1 VIGRKLAHYEI
12 VDQLGE
18 GGMGVVYKA
27 RDTQLDRFVAIKV
40 LRADATI
47 DLERRRRFVQEAK
60 AASAL
65 NHPGIV
71 TIYGISSEAGLDFI
85 AMEYVAGQTLEQ
97 LIRGSVLSPSVAL
110 NYATQAAR
118 ALARA
123 HAAGIVHRDIKPSN
137 IMVTPEGTVK
147 VLDFGVAKLVAT
159 AESVADE
166 SSATRTGLH
175 AGPRTEEGRIVGTAA
190 YMSPEQ
196 AAGQPVDARS
206 DIFSFGTVL
215 YEMVTGVRAFG
226 GTSSVSTIAAVLTA
240 EPTPPSEL
248 SRHVPRDF
256 ERIIL
261 RCLRKDASK
270 RFQVV
275 TDIVV
280 ELEELTAS
288 IDDVAS
294 VRRSHRR
301 PSRRVLVVASAVLAI
316 GLAAGTAAILLLMPD
331 DLPAPTVGNFT
342 SYPGDERYPSLS
354 PDGNQVAFSWTG
366 VSDDNYDI
374 YIKALGADTALRLTT
389 SAAEDGVPAWSPDG
403 SRIAFVRREGGTS
416 AVYLTPPVPGSER
429 KLVEFRPSAANIGRM
444 SVSWTPDGQWLAI
457 GAAEATGPALSLLS
471 VTGGQPRTLLTNSGA
486 DGEYYFPAI
495 SKRGTQLAYAVCK
508 DTYTCDVWVV
518 GLDASFNVSGRPRRL
533 TNNAVMLQGLAWAPD
548 ERSIVY
554 GAIFGGGSH
563 LWRVGASGGRSERL
577 ELAAVAEFPA
587 VSPAANRLVFSRSAG
602 DTDVWKFDGG
612 QPVSVLSSTAIDFDP
627 QLSPDARRAA
637 FVTWRSGRGPEI
649 WVATLDG
656 TSTIPLTQPTGR
668 SQGSPRWSP
677 DGRWIAYDAQGEDG
691 NWDIYVIDAAGGPS
705 RRLTT
710 HPSFEHFGSFSRDG
724 KWIYFRS
731 ARTGRSEVWRVPASG
746 GTEEQMTTTGGASVW
761 ESWDGQTLYY
771 SRHDGNGPEGL
782 TSGVFGRAVGG
793 GPERK
798 VLDSVFRW
806 DFFPVPDGIYYI
818 ALIEPR
824 RFNLLELRFLSFAAG
839 TSTVL
844 SRFQARASQGLS
856 ASADGKTILYSGRAP
871 GAGTDLVMIQNFR

>member
-40 LRADATI
+40 LHADATI

-71 TIYGISSEAGLDFI
+71 TIYGISSDAGLDFI

-97 LIRGSVLSPSVAL
+97 LIRASVLSPAVAL
-110 NYATQAAR
+110 EYAIQAAR

-137 IMVTPEGTVK
+137 IMVTAEGLVK

-159 AESVADE
+159 ADRVADE
-166 SSATRTGLH
+166 SSVTQTGLH
-175 AGPRTEEGRIVGTAA
+175 AAPRTEEGRIVGTAA

-206 DIFSFGTVL
+206 DIFSLGTVL

-226 GTSSVSTIAAVLTA
+226 GTSSVSTLAAVLTA
-240 EPTPPSEL
+240 EPKPPSEL
-248 SRHVPRDF
+248 SRHLPRDF
-256 ERIIL
+256 ERVIL
-261 RCLRKDASK
+261 RCLRKDAAK

-280 ELEELTAS
+280 ELEEIATAS
-288 IDDVAS
+288 GDVAAM
-294 VRRSHRR
+294 RR
-301 PSRRVLVVASAVLAI
+301 PSRRAILVASAALAI
-316 GLAAGTAAILLLMPD
+316 GLAAGAAAILMRGAD
-331 DLPAPTVGNFT
+331 DLPAPTVGNLT
-342 SYPGDERYPSLS
+342 SFPGDERYPSLS

-374 YIKALGADTALRLTT
+374 YIKTLGADTPLRLTT

-403 SRIAFVRREGGTS
+403 TRIAFVRREGGAS

-444 SVSWTPDGQWLAI
+444 NVSWTPDAQWLAI
-457 GAAEATGPALSLLS
+457 GTSEAIGPALSLLP
-471 VTGGQPRTLLTNSGA
+471 VTGGQPRTLLTNSDA

-495 SKRGTQLAYAVCK
+495 SKRGEQLAYAVCR
-508 DTYTCDVWVV
+508 DIYTCDVWVV

-563 LWRVGASGGRSERL
+563 LWRVGVSGGRSERL

-602 DTDVWKFDGG
+602 DVDVWKFDGG
-612 QPVSVLSSTAIDFDP
+612 APVSVLSSTATDFDP
-627 QLSPDARRAA
+627 QLSPDGLRAA

-656 TSTIPLTQPTGR
+656 TRTIPLTQPTGR

-677 DGRWIAYDAQGEDG
+677 DGRWLAYDAQGEDG

-710 HPSFEHFGSFSRDG
+710 HPSFEHFASFSRDG
-724 KWIYFRS
+724 QWIYFRS

-746 GTEEQMTTTGGASVW
+746 GTEQQVTTSGGAGAW

-771 SRHDGNGPEGL
+771 SRHDGNGPEGQ
-782 TSGVFGRAVGG
+782 TSGVFARAVGG

-806 DFFPVPDGIYYI
+806 DFFPVADGIYYI

-824 RFNLLELRFLSFAAG
+824 RFNVLELRFLSFA
-839 TSTVL
+839 TSKSTVL
-844 SRFQARASQGLS
+844 SRFQARGSQGLS